1 MDDRLFRKLDEK
13 IPSFNERVAKNLA
26 VEFMGDVEKYIT
38 QIFQSSERDYPEDLR
53 FLRIEH
59 VDPHTDFIKSMYKD
73 KYDVTRSDVYMVKV
87 MFEFKGKELP
97 PFYMNLP
104 YIRKGGMITIK
115 GSNYLISPVVIDEG
129 LSVGPNSIFIHVNK
143 AKITFTRLHYAMFA
157 DGGRFNGHVIYSDI
171 YNGKPPAGTS
181 KKSLRITHKMES
193 LIAQYLFAM
202 RGVTD
207 TFKHYLGTD
216 VVVGRGEITQD
227 LYPPD
232 KWVICES
239 LTEIKPTKLTIRFS
253 KPHHVRLA
261 IPRESWNLETQSLAL
276 SMFYILDHHFD
287 RVEGED
293 LDDKNLW
300 RMILGLTLRPEESND
315 IACLNSAVRNLN
327 SLNSHLDSQVRVSL
341 ATIGIRVDDIYDLFV
356 EIIKTY
362 THRVVQSSHELA
374 TMYGKRM
381 TLLRY
386 LLTTITSKIFNLGYK
401 LQARKKDNNLRENDV
416 VNIIY
421 KHISTKDI
429 KNINY
434 NHPEVESVNAPTD
447 NMLPKLSSRVCQQNR
462 LISAKTTDIFTA
474 DMILDT
480 SIGEA
485 GNLIVTSG
493 DKTGRS
499 RINPWVCVAED
510 GTIIRNP
517 ELVGITSRTQ
527 REIDR

>member
-1 MDDRLFRKLDEK
+1 MDDRLFRALDEK

-59 VDPHTDFIKSMYKD
+59 VDPHTDFVKSMYKD

-129 LSVGPNSIFIHVNK
+129 LSVGPDSIFIHVNK
-143 AKITFTRLHYAMFA
+143 AKITFSRLHYAMQA
-157 DGGRFNGHVIYSDI
+157 NGTRFNGHVIYSDI

-181 KKSLRITHKMES
+181 KKSLRPTHKMES

-202 RGVTD
+202 RGVTG
-207 TFKHYLGTD
+207 TFKHYLDVD
-216 VVVGRGEITQD
+216 VVVGRSEINPEN
-227 LYPPD
+227 YPESD
-232 KWVICES
+232 WVICES
-239 LTEIKPTKLTIRFS
+239 LDGIKPSNLTLKFT
-253 KPHHVRLA
+253 KPHYVKLA
-261 IPRESWNLETQSLAL
+261 IPKKDWRIDTQALAL
-276 SMFYILDHHFD
+276 SMFYIIDHHFD
-287 RVEGED
+287 RVRDED

-300 RMILGLTLRPEESND
+300 RAILGLTLRPEEPNE

-327 SLNSHLDSQVRVSL
+327 SLNSHLDPQVRVSL
-341 ATIGIRVDDIYDLFV
+341 ATIGIRVNDIYDLFV

-362 THRVVQSSHELA
+362 TYRIVQSSHELA
-374 TMYGKRM
+374 TLYGKRM

-401 LQARKKDNNLRENDV
+401 LQVRKEDNNLRENDV

-434 NHPEVESVNAPTD
+434 DHPEVESVNAPTD
-447 NMLPKLSSRVCQQNR
+447 NMLPRLSSRVCQQNR
-462 LISAKTTDIFTA
+462 LISAMSTDIFTT
-474 DMILDT
+474 DMILDA

-485 GNLIVTSG
+485 GNLTVTSG

-499 RINPWVCVAED
+499 RINPWVHVAED

-517 ELVGITSRTQ
+517 ELVDITSRTQ
-527 REIDR
+527 REISR